1 MQHAS
6 GQTTDERFQKV
17 DNYRDEAG
25 LAVRQGLYA
34 YKTPDYDLPGV
45 VISRLAGQ
53 PKRVLDV
60 GCGNGRYTTR
70 LREAF
75 PGAEVIGVDLAPG
88 ILESVPE
95 PTVAADV
102 ADLPFEDGSADVV
115 LAMHMLYHV
124 PDIAAAL
131 DELQRVLAPGGVL
144 FVSTIASDD
153 RLEYEPMW
161 QAAAKAALGTEL
173 RLARS
178 VLIDRFSLETA
189 ESMMSERF
197 ASVVLHDLPG
207 VIELSEP
214 GPLMAAFRS
223 EEDFFALSPGDF
235 GRLMDAIERQLD
247 DHFATHDLL
256 RLTSHGG
263 ILECRDAK
271 R

>member
-45 VISRLAGQ
+45 VISRLAGR

-70 LREAF
+70 LRESF

-144 FVSTIASDD
+144 FISTLASDD
-153 RLEYEPMW
+153 KVEYEPLW
-161 QAAAKAALGTEL
+161 QEAARAVLGTEL
-173 RLARS
+173 RLPRS
-178 VLIDRFSLETA
+178 VLIERFSLEIA
-189 ESMMSERF
+189 ESMVTERF
-197 ASVVLHDLPG
+197 GSVELHDLPG
-207 VIELSEP
+207 VIELPEP

-235 GRLMDAIERQLD
+235 GRLMDEIERRLEAR
-247 DHFATHDLL
+247 FAGGGVL
-256 RLTSHGG
+256 RITSRSG